1 MYKKSKTMF
10 LKVITPLHAG
20 GENKLS
26 IIDQPIQ
33 REVHNS
39 FPKIE
44 ASTLKGCVRNAF
56 EKTTDE
62 AKRIEEIFGGE
73 DNITAAKIAFS
84 DARLLFFP
92 VRSVKGVFAYITCP
106 YALKRFSDDTGIDL
120 CVPEVTSDECCLPKK
135 SLPEGSLIVIEN
147 NDDEENNAGIVV
159 LDEMVFN
166 VSSNK
171 NIDDVID
178 KISKQLLKDVE
189 DKEFKNRVV
198 MVSDD
203 DFTDF
208 VINSTEV
215 ITRIKIDNETGIVA
229 DQALFNE
236 EYLPSESILYS
247 LIFVLQE
254 QTEDNDSIENF
265 INKNMPEYIQIG
277 ANMTLG
283 KGFTKCIIDRGDS
296 NE

>member
-10 LKVITPLHAG
+10 LNVITPLHAG

-39 FPKIE
+39 FPKVE

-62 AKRIEEIFGGE
+62 AGKIEEIFGGE

-120 CVPEVTSDECCLPKK
+120 CVPEVTSDECYLPEK
-135 SLPEGSLIVIEN
+135 SLVAIKYK
-147 NDDEENNAGIVV
+147 DDKGNEVKRVV

-166 VSSNK
+166 VSNNK
-171 NIDDVID
+171 YIDDVID

-254 QTEDNDSIENF
+254 QTEDNDSTENF
-265 INKNMPEYIQIG
+265 IHKNMPEYIQIG

-283 KGFTKCIIDRGDS
+283 KGFTKCILDRGDS